1 MIRIGDLRISSADA
15 APFAREKLRAA
26 LVAAGV
32 PRAAAGQAISAL
44 SCDIREK
51 APVTIDVLLS
61 DDAREISICAD
72 AARLRR
78 RNFRLPAPLE
88 PDRIQ
93 KVRDI
98 LAFLTRDELLHDLE
112 RQVEQRTAELNR
124 ERERS
129 ERLLRNMLPDSIAAR
144 MKDDE
149 VIADHHHASVMFID
163 VVGFTAFARDKT
175 AAAVVE
181 YLDRIFRVFDATIKR
196 HGLEKIKTIGD
207 GYLAVAGL
215 PQPQFDHVDRAVMA
229 GLDIVGALPGLR
241 ADLGVAIDVR
251 LGVHTGDVIAGVI
264 GIDKPFYDIW
274 GDTVNVASR
283 LEKNGEAGK
292 VHVSD
297 EVRAALGSRFRFID
311 RGLIELKNR
320 GQLNTWFVYWP

>member
-1 MIRIGDLRISSADA
+1 MMTIGDLRISSADA

-26 LVAAGV
+26 LVAAGIQ
-32 PRAAAGQAISAL
+32 RAAAGQAISTL
-44 SCDIREK
+44 SRDIREK
-51 APVTIDVLLS
+51 APITIEVLLS
-61 DDAREISICAD
+61 DDARGISICAD
-72 AARLRR
+72 AALMRR
-78 RNFRLPAPLE
+78 RNFRLPAPLG
-88 PDRIQ
+88 PDRIE
-93 KVRDI
+93 KVREI

-144 MKDDE
+144 MKDNE
-149 VIADHHHASVMFID
+149 VIADHHLASVVFMD
-163 VVGFTAFARDKT
+163 VVGFTAFARDKS
-175 AAAVVE
+175 AAAVVDF
-181 YLDRIFRVFDATIKR
+181 LDRIFRVFDAIMKR

-229 GLDIVGALPGLR
+229 GLDIVGAIPGLR
-241 ADLGVAIDVR
+241 ADLGVTIDVR
-251 LGVHTGDVIAGVI
+251 VGVHTGDVIAGVI

-283 LEKNGEAGK
+283 LEQNGEAGR

-297 EVRAALGSRFRFID
+297 EVRAVLGSRFHFTS

-320 GQLNTWFVYWP
+320 GQLNTWFVDWS

>member
-1 MIRIGDLRISSADA
+1 MTRIGDLRISSADA

-26 LVAAGV
+26 LVAAGIT
-32 PRAAAGQAISAL
+32 RAAAGQAVSLL

-51 APVTIDVLLS
+51 APINIEVLLS
-61 DDAREISICAD
+61 DDNQEMSLRAGSSQV
-72 AARLRR
+72 RR
-78 RNFRLPAPLE
+78 RNFRLPAPLSPE
-88 PDRIQ
+88 RIH

-129 ERLLRNMLPDSIAAR
+129 ERLLRNMLPDQIAAR
-144 MKDDE
+144 MKDNE
-149 VIADHHHASVMFID
+149 VIADHHLASVMFMD

-181 YLDRIFRVFDATIKR
+181 FLDRIFRVFDAIIKR

-215 PQPQFDHVDRAVMA
+215 PHPQFDHVDRAVMA

-251 LGVHTGDVIAGVI
+251 LGIHTGDVIAGVI

-297 EVRAALGSRFRFID
+297 EVRANLGSRFHFTN

-320 GQLNTWFVYWP
+320 GQLNTWFVDWP

>member
-1 MIRIGDLRISSADA
+1 MIRIGDLRISSSDA

-26 LVAAGV
+26 LVAAGIR
-32 PRAAAGQAISAL
+32 RAAAGQAVSLL
-44 SCDIREK
+44 SCDIRNK
-51 APVTIDVLLS
+51 APIDIEVLLS
-61 DDAREISICAD
+61 DDNQEMS
-72 AARLRR
+72 LRAVSSLVKH
-78 RNFRLPAPLE
+78 RNFRLPAALS

-149 VIADHHHASVMFID
+149 VIADHHSASVMFLD
-163 VVGFTAFARDKT
+163 VVGFTAFARDKP
-175 AAAVVE
+175 AATVVAF
-181 YLDRIFRVFDATIKR
+181 LDRIFRVLDATIKR

-215 PQPQFDHVDRAVMA
+215 PQPQFDHVDRAVLA
-229 GLDIVGALPGLR
+229 ALDIIRALPGLR
-241 ADLGVAIDVR
+241 ADLDVAIDVR
-251 LGVHTGDVIAGVI
+251 IGIHTGDVIAGVI

-283 LEKNGEAGK
+283 LESYGEAGK

-297 EVRAALGSRFRFID
+297 EVRAALGARFRFTD
-311 RGLIELKNR
+311 RGLVELKNR
-320 GQLNTWFVYWP
+320 GRMNTWFVDWP